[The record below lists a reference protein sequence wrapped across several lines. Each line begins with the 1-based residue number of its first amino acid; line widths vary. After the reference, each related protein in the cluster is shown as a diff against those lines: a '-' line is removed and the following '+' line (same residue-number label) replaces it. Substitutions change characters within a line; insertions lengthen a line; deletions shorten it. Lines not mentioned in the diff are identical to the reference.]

1 MSGGGRLRD
10 DAGHRGRARRRARR
24 DRPLPAGPAHPGH
37 DSVFPWGT
45 FAINITGSLLLGLVT
60 GLALH
65 HGLAH
70 RPTVVLSAGFTG
82 GYTTWSTWAWE
93 SLVLAED
100 GSLLEAGA
108 NIGAS
113 LVVGVLAAAAGLGLA
128 AP

>member
-1 MSGGGRLRD
+1 
-10 DAGHRGRARRRARR
+10 
-24 DRPLPAGPAHPGH
+24 
-37 DSVFPWGT
+37 
-45 FAINITGSLLLGLVT
+45 
-60 GLALH
+60 
-65 HGLAH
+65 
-70 RPTVVLSAGFTG
+70 VLSAGFTG

-113 LVVGVLAAAAGLGLA
+113 LAVGVLAAAAGLGLA

>member
-1 MSGGGRLRD
+1 MMLAIAVGLAAGLGATGRYLLD
-10 DAGHRGRARRRARR
+10 QLIQGW
-24 DRPLPAGPAHPGH
+24 H

-65 HGLAH
+65 HGLAR

-113 LVVGVLAAAAGLGLA
+113 LAVGVLAAAAGLGLA

>member
-1 MSGGGRLRD
+1 MMLAIAVGLAAGLGATGRYLLD
-10 DAGHRGRARRRARR
+10 QLIQGW
-24 DRPLPAGPAHPGH
+24 H

-113 LVVGVLAAAAGLGLA
+113 LVAVSYTHLTLPTNREV
-128 AP
+128 

>member
-24 DRPLPAGPAHPGH
+24 DRPLPAGPAHP
-37 DSVFPWGT
+37 
-45 FAINITGSLLLGLVT
+45 

>member
-1 MSGGGRLRD
+1 MMLAIAVGLAAGLGATGRYLLD
-10 DAGHRGRARRRARR
+10 QLIQGW
-24 DRPLPAGPAHPGH
+24 H

-82 GYTTWSTWAWE
+82 GYTC
-93 SLVLAED
+93 
-100 GSLLEAGA
+100 LLYT
-108 NIGAS
+108 S
-113 LVVGVLAAAAGLGLA
+113 DAADDLLCVDLGGRRIIKKKKKKKYKT
-128 AP
+128 